1 MPEKV
6 KEVLKEFD
14 LKDAS
19 ELREALSNLAWDCA
33 SGWWPSPHDL
43 SIDDW
48 SDEQIMWTSKNIIQ
62 SLTKGEYNEEKD

>member
-1 MPEKV
+1 MSEKT

-33 SGWWPSPHDL
+33 SEWLEKDGVAV
-43 SIDDW
+43 W
-48 SDEQIMWTSKNIIQ
+48 SEKKVRRTAINIID
-62 SLTKGEYNEEKD
+62 SLTEGDLND